1 MFAIVNQSISSRF
14 LCSNGLCWY
23 FTGFMN
29 LNFMWLTRYVSLRQ
43 LRFFYEQ
50 TNWQTELV
58 IELEHLI
65 GWMTDWLTNRVLKLL
80 QKRLLPL
87 KGIDVFYRKEHEYT
101 ISFVECF
108 VITFWAGKMNFG
120 FSTSSFSWYWIIE
133 PSSFKILTNRPTDR
147 NCEL

>member
-1 MFAIVNQSISSRF
+1 MLKWPMLIFY
-14 LCSNGLCWY
+14 W
-23 FTGFMN
+23 
-29 LNFMWLTRYVSLRQ
+29 
-43 LRFFYEQ
+43 FYEFKFH
-50 TNWQTELV
+50 V
-58 IELEHLI
+58 INSICQFKTTTIFLRTDQLTDRASYRT
-65 GWMTDWLTNRVLKLL
+65 WTFDWLNDWLTNRVLKLL